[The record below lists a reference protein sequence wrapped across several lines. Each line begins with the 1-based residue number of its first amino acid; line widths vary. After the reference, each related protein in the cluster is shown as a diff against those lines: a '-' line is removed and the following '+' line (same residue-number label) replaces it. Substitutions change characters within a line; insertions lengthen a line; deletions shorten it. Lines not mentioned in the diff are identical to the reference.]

1 MGNIDFSMSSLLIVS
16 VLAMLVPLF
25 VSKITWIR
33 IPIVVGE
40 ILVGV
45 IVGKSGFNLIHPS
58 QWLEFLQFFGLS
70 YLMFVSGLELD
81 FKTLRPENWK
91 NGNGFRQTLISAP
104 VFATISC
111 ALTFGLSLL
120 FSLWLHE
127 HQFIKSPFLFALII
141 TTTSLTVV
149 VPVLKE
155 YNLLQTSF
163 GQSMMAAAVFADFF
177 TMLLISVA
185 SSLFEGGPAA
195 SVLLVFILIFLLI
208 ALYHI
213 FLRFP
218 SITAVRNLAHGTA
231 QLGIRASMAIMII
244 FMALSQ
250 TLGVQVILG
259 TFLAG
264 ILVGMVNEQEKTDVF
279 HKLDAIGFGFLIPI
293 FFIMVGVN
301 FNLHSLLVDPK
312 ALLLLPMLLLATYVF
327 KALPILILRLRY
339 PWRSTLAGAALLT
352 TQMSVTVAAAAV
364 GLKIGA
370 ISSGID
376 TAIILVAMLT
386 AVISP
391 VLFGKLLPSRS
402 NPKKPRSLMRRV
414 HPPQHPVSPSQ
425 GP

>member
-1 MGNIDFSMSSLLIVS
+1 MGNVDFSMSSLLIVS
-16 VLAMLVPLF
+16 VLAVLVPLF
-25 VSKITWIR
+25 VSRVTWIR

-45 IVGKSGFNLIHPS
+45 LVGKSGFNLIHTS

-81 FKTLRPENWK
+81 FKTLRPEK
-91 NGNGFRQTLISAP
+91 FGKHRGFRHTLTNAP
-104 VFATISC
+104 MFAVISC

-120 FSLWLHE
+120 FSIWLHE
-127 HQFIKSPFLFALII
+127 HHLIKSPFLFALII

-155 YNLLQTSF
+155 YDLMQTAF
-163 GQSMMAAAVFADFF
+163 GQHMMAAAVFADFF
-177 TMLLISVA
+177 TMLFISVA
-185 SSLFEGGPAA
+185 ASLFKGGQST
-195 SVLLVFILIFLLI
+195 SVFLVFILIFLLI
-208 ALYHI
+208 ALYHV
-213 FLRFP
+213 FQRFP
-218 SITAVRNLAHGTA
+218 ALTAVRNLAHGTA
-231 QLGIRASMAIMII
+231 QLGIRASMALMII

-264 ILVGMVNEQEKTDVF
+264 VLVGLINEQEKTDVF

-312 ALLLLPMLLLATYVF
+312 ALLLLPLLFLATYVF
-327 KALPILILRLRY
+327 KALPILILRLCY
-339 PWRSTLAGAALLT
+339 PWRQTLAGATLLT

-370 ISSGID
+370 ISSGVD
-376 TAIILVAMLT
+376 TAIVFVAMST

-391 VLFGKLLPSRS
+391 VIFGKLLPARVDQ
-402 NPKKPRSLMRRV
+402 KKSRSLMRRTR
-414 HPPQHPVSPSQ
+414 PPRRPVSPSQ
-425 GP
+425 GQ